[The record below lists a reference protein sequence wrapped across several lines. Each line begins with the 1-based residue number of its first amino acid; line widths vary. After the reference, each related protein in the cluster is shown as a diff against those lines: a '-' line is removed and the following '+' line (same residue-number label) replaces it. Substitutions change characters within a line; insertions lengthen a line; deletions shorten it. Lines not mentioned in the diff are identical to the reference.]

1 MAKLMVKPMRLD
13 SERAKQMGKQT
24 GIRKERLKVKLK
36 RLEIEM
42 DWRWEILM
50 DLLMHLGFGKVKR
63 MEKRSAKQRLMEIG

>member
-1 MAKLMVKPMRLD
+1 MILR
-13 SERAKQMGKQT
+13 E
-24 GIRKERLKVKLK
+24 KVREIQKHLA
-36 RLEIEM
+36 IEM